1 MNYFDRQSQNY
12 LSRSE
17 RGLWSRVR
25 HFEREAIFEEL
36 DPRPGERILDV
47 GCGPGYYAKEM
58 QRLGA
63 EVTGIDSSP
72 AMLNQFR
79 QLGTPAI
86 LGKFEL
92 HTFESS
98 FDKILIAGAAE
109 FIADVEAMLR
119 QIERIL
125 LPQGRAVILAPRRNS
140 IGGLY
145 RAWHR
150 SHGCQVSLHDYNAA
164 LEKLAGLKLDSIRN
178 VTPMTCLIRLDRR

>member
-1 MNYFDRQSQNY
+1 MNYFDRQSRSY

-36 DPRPGERILDV
+36 DPQPGERILDV
-47 GCGPGYYAKEM
+47 GCGPGYYAREM
-58 QRLGA
+58 QRRGA
-63 EVTGIDSSP
+63 KVTGIDSSP
-72 AMLNQFR
+72 AMLKQF
-79 QLGTPAI
+79 QHLGAPAI

-109 FIADVEAMLR
+109 FIADIEAMLR

-125 LPQGRAVILAPRRNS
+125 LPQGRAVILAPRRNWL
-140 IGGLY
+140 GGLY
-145 RAWHR
+145 KVWHR
-150 SHGCQVSLHDYNAA
+150 HHGCQVSLHNYDAA
-164 LEKLAGLKLDSIRN
+164 LEKLVGLKLRGIRN